1 MKRFWRILSGIIL
14 VNFIIEIM
22 YGFYMIF
29 YGVGGSR
36 YPLMKKAEETPVEVI
51 LKRRLYAIELWV
63 ALTGLTNYLG
73 LTEVF
78 PRKLRYILA
87 ENNSDPS

>member
-22 YGFYMIF
+22 YSFYMVF
-29 YGVGGSR
+29 YAVGGSK
-36 YPLMKKAEETPVEVI
+36 YPLMKKAEEIPVEVI

-63 ALTGLTNYLG
+63 ALVGLTNYLG

-78 PRKLRYILA
+78 PRKLRNILA